1 MKSTSPPPADD
12 AFAFQLV
19 TAARL
24 LRVRLEAALSA
35 AQLEIT
41 PSEARTLAMAD
52 RLGPV
57 RQTELAASLG
67 IEPMS
72 LVHHL
77 DRLENAGLV
86 RREPDPNDRRSKL
99 THLTPAA
106 QPQLKR
112 IRQVL
117 NKARGAAMHQFSS
130 AELTTFQSYLQR
142 LCRDL
147 MDDA

>member
-1 MKSTSPPPADD
+1 MKSASSTPADD
-12 AFAFQLV
+12 AFAFLLV

-24 LRVRLEAALSA
+24 LRFRLEAALSA

-41 PSEARTLAMAD
+41 TSEARTLAMAD

-57 RQTELAASLG
+57 RQAELAANLG

-77 DRLENAGLV
+77 DRLEKAGLIQ
-86 RREPDPNDRRSKL
+86 REPDPNDRRSKL
-99 THLTPAA
+99 TYLTPTA

-117 NKARGAAMHQFSS
+117 NQARVGAMRQFSS
-130 AELTTFQSYLQR
+130 AELTAFQSYLQR